1 MPNMSYC
8 RFQNTYQ
15 DMVDCHE
22 AMMDV
27 NELRDLS
34 RDELRALKNMLELV
48 SEMAEDL
55 DEVEQSINY
64 YTSIESQI
72 QTNLEEIKNEEQ

>member
-1 MPNMSYC
+1 MNMSYC

-15 DMVDCHE
+15 DMVDCQE

-55 DEVEQSINY
+55 DEVE
-64 YTSIESQI
+64 
-72 QTNLEEIKNEEQ
+72 TNLEEIKNEEQ